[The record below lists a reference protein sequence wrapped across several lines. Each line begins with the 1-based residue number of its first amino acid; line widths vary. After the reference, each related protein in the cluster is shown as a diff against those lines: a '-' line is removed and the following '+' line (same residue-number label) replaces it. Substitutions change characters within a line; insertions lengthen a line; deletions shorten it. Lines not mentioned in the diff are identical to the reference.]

1 MSTVHDLSAEYGA
14 RAERMCSRIVEELTA
29 LNITSDHTFVT
40 PSVAALQFEEI
51 KDRSSGEAAHC
62 GRWLGTGGYKI
73 GEITL
78 HADGSFYG
86 EYDVVRP
93 HPHKNNWFIEAIVVW
108 GRGDIIKA
116 EARLLPAPD
125 AA

>member
-1 MSTVHDLSAEYGA
+1 MNTVYELPAEYSA
-14 RAERMCSRIVEELTA
+14 RAERMCLRMNEELTA
-29 LNITSDHTFVT
+29 LQITTDGAYIT
-40 PSVAALQFEEI
+40 PSMDTLQFETI
-51 KDRSSGEAAHC
+51 KDRYSGEASHS
-62 GRWLGTGGYKI
+62 GRWLDKSGYRC

-93 HPHKNNWFIEAIVVW
+93 HPHKKNWFVEAIVVW

>member
-1 MSTVHDLSAEYGA
+1 MSTVFDLSAEDSACAA
-14 RAERMCSRIVEELTA
+14 RLCVRINEELAA
-29 LNITSDHTFVT
+29 LNFIADAGFVA
-40 PSVAALQFEEI
+40 PSVDTLQFEAL
-51 KDRSSGEAAHC
+51 KDPYSGEASHC
-62 GRWLGTGGYKI
+62 GRWLGKGGYRL

-93 HPHKNNWFIEAIVVW
+93 HPHKKNWFVEAIVVW
-108 GRGDIIKA
+108 GRGDTIKA

>member
-1 MSTVHDLSAEYGA
+1 MMTVNELSEKDRI
-14 RAERMCSRIVEELTA
+14 RAERLCRRIGDELAA
-29 LNITSDHTFVT
+29 LNFVST
-40 PSVAALQFEEI
+40 ETASPSVDSLQFEAVN
-51 KDRSSGEAAHC
+51 DPYSGEASHC
-62 GRWLGTGGYKI
+62 GRWLGESGYRI

-93 HPHKNNWFIEAIVVW
+93 HPYKKNWFVEAIVVW
-108 GRGDIIKA
+108 GRGETIKA